1 MGKKISVT
9 RKHTL
14 GLEGA
19 SQKLTELAGQFA
31 EKYGVKAAVRGPRIE
46 VSGRG
51 VDGNVLV
58 TTDTITVNLELG
70 LLLGPLAGKIED
82 GVAKQL
88 DKHFA

>member
-1 MGKKISVT
+1 LGKKISVT

-19 SQKLTELAGQFA
+19 SQKLTEFA
-31 EKYGVKAAVRGPRIE
+31 EKYGVQAAVRGPRIE